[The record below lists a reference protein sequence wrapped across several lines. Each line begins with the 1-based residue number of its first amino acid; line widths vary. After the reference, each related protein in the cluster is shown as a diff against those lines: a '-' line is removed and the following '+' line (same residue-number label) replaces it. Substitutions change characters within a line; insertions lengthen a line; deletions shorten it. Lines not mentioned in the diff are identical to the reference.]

1 MIFRLVFSSV
11 LFTLLMGCGR
21 TKEEKV
27 TDSGSQSKPNEANL
41 PQKKTEIA
49 SVPEKTTKMQEVQN
63 GSKNVVSG
71 ESFKHGELAIT
82 IIDVFH
88 ESSIL
93 GLNFGSEK
101 FLPSTPVWIKF
112 ENTSKTKI
120 LDTPGWH
127 GKASLQDEHENKF
140 SPISLTHWRFYEER
154 QIQDSGERI
163 NPLTTTIRSLYFEGI
178 PKTSKSF
185 VLTLPL
191 DGQLIRCKG
200 MLGENTKRMSENE
213 EKESEKLRV
222 EKNKMEEKK
231 RIQNQEAMDKK
242 EIELKQMEEKNR
254 LETFA
259 KEVAR
264 KKELE
269 DKGLPYYPLPKTTV
283 KIMQYG
289 RRLPDSVDAEQAY
302 KIILESKNP
311 STIKEALVALK
322 DLKDEG
328 VPFLLDLLL
337 REPTTQGREIILVN
351 LYSGNIHANDT
362 YKIVDLLNKN
372 KNQIST
378 RIAAL
383 NLLAKGGNAKPFLEK
398 IKVSTA
404 DLLLNKNV
412 KEEVKGYIEKI
423 SR

>member
-1 MIFRLVFSSV
+1 MIFRLFFSFVF
-11 LFTLLMGCGR
+11 FTLLLGCGR
-21 TKEEKV
+21 TKQEKV
-27 TDSGSQSKPNEANL
+27 ADPGSQSEPKEAN
-41 PQKKTEIA
+41 PPNKKADPEPVSEKSTKVQKN
-49 SVPEKTTKMQEVQN
+49 QN
-63 GSKNVVSG
+63 VFKDVVSG
-71 ESFKHGELAIT
+71 ESFKYGELAIT

-88 ESSIL
+88 ETSIL

-101 FLPSTPVWIKF
+101 FLSSTPIWLKF

-120 LDTPGWH
+120 LDTPGWY
-127 GKASLQDEHENKF
+127 GKGSLQDEHDNKF
-140 SPISLTHWRFYEER
+140 RNLSLTNWKFYNER
-154 QIQDSGERI
+154 QIPDNGERI
-163 NPLTTTIRSLYFEGI
+163 NPLTTTYRALYFEGI
-178 PKTSKSF
+178 PKTSKNF

-191 DGQLIRCKG
+191 EDQVIRCKG
-200 MLGENTKRMSENE
+200 ILGENTRLMSEKND
-213 EKESEKLRV
+213 KEDAKMRE
-222 EKNKMEEKK
+222 EKNKINELKQIELKKAEEKK
-231 RIQNQEAMDKK
+231 NLEA
-242 EIELKQMEEKNR
+242 
-254 LETFA
+254 FA

-283 KIMQYG
+283 KIMQSG
-289 RRLPDSVDAEQAY
+289 RSLPDSVDAEQAY
-302 KIILESKNP
+302 KIILESKTP
-311 STIKEALVALK
+311 SNKKVALEGLK

-337 REPTTQGREIILVN
+337 REPTTQGREIILVY
-351 LYSGNIHANDT
+351 LYSGNIHVNDT
-362 YKIVDLLNKN
+362 FKIVDILNKN

-398 IKVSTA
+398 IKLSTA

>member
-1 MIFRLVFSSV
+1 MIFRLVFSFV
-11 LFTLLMGCGR
+11 LFTLLVGCGR
-21 TKEEKV
+21 TKQEKV
-27 TDSGSQSKPNEANL
+27 TDSGSQSKPIEANP
-41 PQKKTEIA
+41 PQKKPD
-49 SVPEKTTKMQEVQN
+49 PETVSEKNTKVQEDKN
-63 GSKNVVSG
+63 GFKDVVSG
-71 ESFKHGELAIT
+71 ESFKYGELAIT

-88 ESSIL
+88 ETSIL

-101 FLPSTPVWIKF
+101 FLSSTPIWLKF

-120 LDTPGWH
+120 LDTPGWY
-127 GKASLQDEHENKF
+127 GKGSLQDEHDNKF
-140 SPISLTHWRFYEER
+140 RNLSLTNWKFYNER
-154 QIQDSGERI
+154 QIPDNGERI
-163 NPLTTTIRSLYFEGI
+163 NPLTTTYRALYFEGI
-178 PKTSKSF
+178 PKTSKNF

-191 DGQLIRCKG
+191 EDQVIRCKG
-200 MLGENTKRMSENE
+200 ILGENTRLMNE
-213 EKESEKLRV
+213 KNDKEDAKMRE
-222 EKNKMEEKK
+222 EKNK
-231 RIQNQEAMDKK
+231 QNELKQIELKEAMDKK
-242 EIELKQMEEKNR
+242 QIELKKAEEKKN
-254 LETFA
+254 LEAFA

-283 KIMQYG
+283 KIMQSG
-289 RRLPDSVDAEQAY
+289 RSLPDSVDAEQAY
-302 KIILESKNP
+302 KIILESKTP
-311 STIKEALVALK
+311 SNKKAALEGLK

-337 REPTTQGREIILVN
+337 REPTTQGREIILVY
-351 LYSGNIHANDT
+351 LYSGNIHVNDT
-362 YKIVDLLNKN
+362 FKIVDILNKN

-398 IKVSTA
+398 IKLSTA

>member
-1 MIFRLVFSSV
+1 MIFRLFFSFVF
-11 LFTLLMGCGR
+11 FTLLVGCGR
-21 TKEEKV
+21 TKQEKV
-27 TDSGSQSKPNEANL
+27 ADAGSQSEPKEAN
-41 PQKKTEIA
+41 PPNKKA
-49 SVPEKTTKMQEVQN
+49 DPEPVSEKSTKVQET
-63 GSKNVVSG
+63 KNVFKDVVSG
-71 ESFKHGELAIT
+71 ESFKYGELAIT

-101 FLPSTPVWIKF
+101 FLSSTPVWLKF

-140 SPISLTHWRFYEER
+140 ATISLTHWRFYEER
-154 QIQDSGERI
+154 QIQDYGERI
-163 NPLTTTIRSLYFEGI
+163 NPLTTTFRSLYFEGV

-191 DGQLIRCKG
+191 EGQLIRCKG
-200 MLGENTKRMSENE
+200 MLGENTRLISEKND
-213 EKESEKLRV
+213 KESEKQRA
-222 EKNKMEEKK
+222 EKNKLNELKQIELK
-231 RIQNQEAMDKK
+231 EAMDKK
-242 EIELKQMEEKNR
+242 QIELKKEEEKKN
-254 LETFA
+254 LEAFA

-283 KIMQYG
+283 KIMQSG
-289 RRLPDSVDAEQAY
+289 RSLPDSVDAEQAY
-302 KIILESKNP
+302 KIIL
-311 STIKEALVALK
+311 VY
-322 DLKDEG
+322 
-328 VPFLLDLLL
+328 
-337 REPTTQGREIILVN
+337 
-351 LYSGNIHANDT
+351 LYSGNIHVNDT
-362 YKIVDLLNKN
+362 FKIVDILNKN

-412 KEEVKGYIEKI
+412 KEEVKGHIDKI

>member
-1 MIFRLVFSSV
+1 MIFRLVFSFV
-11 LFTLLMGCGR
+11 FFTLLVGCGR
-21 TKEEKV
+21 TKQEKV
-27 TDSGSQSKPNEANL
+27 ADAGSQSEPKEAN
-41 PQKKTEIA
+41 PPNKKADPEPVTE
-49 SVPEKTTKMQEVQN
+49 KNTKVQEAKS
-63 GSKNVVSG
+63 GFKDVVSG
-71 ESFKHGELAIT
+71 ESFKYGELAIT

-88 ESSIL
+88 QTSIL

-101 FLPSTPVWIKF
+101 FLSSTPVWLKF

-140 SPISLTHWRFYEER
+140 ATISLTHWRFYEER
-154 QIQDSGERI
+154 QIQDHGERI
-163 NPLTTTIRSLYFEGI
+163 NPLTTTFRSLYFEGV

-191 DGQLIRCKG
+191 EGQLIRCKG
-200 MLGENTKRMSENE
+200 ILGENTRLMAEKN
-213 EKESEKLRV
+213 EKESDKKRI
-222 EKNKMEEKK
+222 EKNKLNEIKQIELK
-231 RIQNQEAMDKK
+231 EAMDKK
-242 EIELKQMEEKNR
+242 QIALKLEDEKNR
-254 LETFA
+254 LETLA
-259 KEVAR
+259 KEVVR

-269 DKGLPYYPLPKTTV
+269 DKGLPYYPLPTTILKFKTAD
-283 KIMQYG
+283 QWYN
-289 RRLPDSVDAEQAY
+289 R
-302 KIILESKNP
+302 ILEPKTS
-311 STIKEALVALK
+311 STMIKDGLEALK

-328 VPFLLDLLL
+328 TPFLLKLLL
-337 REPTTQGREIILVN
+337 QEPTTQGREVIIVN
-351 LYSGNIHANDT
+351 LYSANIHANDT
-362 YKIVDLLNKN
+362 YKIVDILNKN

-412 KEEVKGYIEKI
+412 KEEVKGHIDKI